1 MELRA
6 HEDTKRNSICKV
18 KFHFFFDLLKK
29 SNKIDVADTEFEW
42 EISSDPQQ
50 RLYLSQ
56 DTYRMMEVMN
66 NATATV
72 YTRHNM
78 DGNGKVYHAG
88 EDFDEWI
95 DFEDCG

>member
-18 KFHFFFDLLKK
+18 KFHFFFNLLKK

-56 DTYRMMEVMN
+56 DSYRMMEVMN
-66 NATATV
+66 NLTATV

-78 DGNGKVYHAG
+78 DSNGKVYHAG
-88 EDFDEWI
+88 EDFDE
-95 DFEDCG
+95 